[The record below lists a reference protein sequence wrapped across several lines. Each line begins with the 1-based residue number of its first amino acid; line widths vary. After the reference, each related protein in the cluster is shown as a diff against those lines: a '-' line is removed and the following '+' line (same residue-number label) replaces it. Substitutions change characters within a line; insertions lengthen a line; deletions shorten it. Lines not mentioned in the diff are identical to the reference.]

1 MSTVT
6 GNVFDFRLPDIGEGV
21 VEGELIAWL
30 VKPGDEVGADQPMF
44 EVMTDKATVEIPSPR
59 KGKILATF
67 GKEGEILKVGDVV
80 VTIEMAAGQTAP
92 IMHGHGGS
100 SAPEAP
106 AAHAVMAPAC
116 ASLQIAESLPEC
128 APMAEVLTEV
138 PASLPMPELP
148 EGRRVLA
155 TPATRKLAR
164 ELGVEIGRVPGTG
177 FNGRVMKADVSAF
190 HQRLSAP
197 APVAAPVAAVAPVAT
212 AAVVPAAAPLASF
225 GPEERIPM
233 KGVRKKIAEKMVQS
247 KFTAPHFTY
256 MDEMDATKL
265 IALRA
270 QSKPLAEAEG
280 IKLTYLPFIMKA
292 VVAALKK
299 FPTLNAS
306 IDDAT
311 NELVIKHYYNLGIAV
326 AGENGLIVPVI
337 KDVDKKSILELAK
350 EISEVAE
357 RARIGRNNPDDLKGG
372 TFTLSSIGNVGGL
385 FATPIINHPEVGI
398 LAIMKIQDRPV
409 VRDGQIVAAKMMNM
423 ALSFD
428 HRVVDGAV
436 GAEFTNLVIKLLED
450 PTKLMLA
457 MS

>member
-21 VEGELIAWL
+21 VEGELVTWL

-67 GKEGEILKVGDVV
+67 GKEGEIINVGDVV
-80 VTIEMAAGQTAP
+80 VTIEMAPGQTAP
-92 IMHGHGGS
+92 VMHGHDR
-100 SAPEAP
+100 APEAP
-106 AAHAVMAPAC
+106 APAVAGASCSATQLFDTLPTGAP
-116 ASLQIAESLPEC
+116 IAE
-128 APMAEVLTEV
+128 VVTEV
-138 PASLPMPELP
+138 PAELP
-148 EGRRVLA
+148 QFEAGRRVLA

-164 ELGVEIGRVPGTG
+164 ELGVEIGRVPGSG
-177 FNGRVMKADVSAF
+177 INGRVVKGDVSAF

-197 APVAAPVAAVAPVAT
+197 VTPAVAPVAAPAPVAAVAA
-212 AAVVPAAAPLASF
+212 VPAAAPLASF

-270 QSKPLAEAEG
+270 ESKPLAEAEG

-292 VVAALKK
+292 VVAALKQ

-306 IDDAT
+306 LDDAT

-350 EISEVAE
+350 EIAEVAE

-409 VRDGQIVAAKMMNM
+409 VRDGAIVAAKMMNL

-436 GAEFTNLVIKLLED
+436 GADFTNLVIKLLEN